1 MGEIMNN
8 SVIHFVAAAYAM
20 VSDSLPASFDAESY
34 LTTIAIWATEG
45 VLGLTALGVLY
56 LWRSHYEFR
65 EHVANTYVKNDDL
78 VHKIDKVEFD
88 IGEMRKMQER
98 ILVLIGQLRGG
109 GNGNLGQ

>member
-1 MGEIMNN
+1 MHEMATQA
-8 SVIHFVAAAYAM
+8 VAIATQAA
-20 VSDSLPASFDAESY
+20 SASFDAESY

-45 VLGLTALGVLY
+45 VLGLTAMGLLY
-56 LWRSHYEFR
+56 LWQAHYKFR

-78 VHKIDKVEFD
+78 VHKIDKVELD

-109 GNGNLGQ
+109 RNGNLG

>member
-1 MGEIMNN
+1 MLTEL
-8 SVIHFVAAAYAM
+8 SHAVVATAQAT
-20 VSDSLPASFDAESY
+20 SESFDAESY

-45 VLGLTALGVLY
+45 VLGLTAMGLLS
-56 LWRSHYEFR
+56 LWAAHYRFR

-98 ILVLIGQLRGG
+98 ILVLIGKLRRGS
-109 GNGNLGQ
+109 NGNPGQ